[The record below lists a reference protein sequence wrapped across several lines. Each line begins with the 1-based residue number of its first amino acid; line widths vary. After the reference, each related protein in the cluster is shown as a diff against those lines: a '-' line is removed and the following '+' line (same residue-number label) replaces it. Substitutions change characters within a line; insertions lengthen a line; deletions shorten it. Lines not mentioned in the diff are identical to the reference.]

1 MTFRP
6 FTSPELTRM
15 RTQRKRGW
23 SMDRVASFA
32 GRSPEEVDT
41 ALWMMLG
48 RWHEITQN
56 RNRVNRILAKRAA
69 DRTLAPMFEV
79 AA

>member
-6 FTSPELTRM
+6 FTSPELTQM

-23 SMDRVASFA
+23 TLDRVASFA
-32 GRSPEEVDT
+32 GRSPSEVDT
-41 ALWMMLG
+41 ALWMMMG
-48 RWHEITQN
+48 RWREIAPN
-56 RNRVNRILAKRAA
+56 RARVNRILSKREAEV
-69 DRTLAPMFEV
+69 TLAPIFGV

>member
-32 GRSPEEVDT
+32 GRSVSEVDT

-48 RWHEITQN
+48 RWREIT
-56 RNRVNRILAKRAA
+56 RNRDRLNRILAAKASVE
-69 DRTLAPMFEV
+69 LQV